1 MDWILDGRKVE
12 VNYCGATGSGTVVDS
27 RVKYGGS
34 VQYTVELDE
43 GITLP
48 WRSELVYRVLVD
60 NKDILSIDGV
70 NTAVSNYSLTKK
82 IFAETA

>member
-1 MDWILDGRKVE
+1 MSWILDDRKVE
-12 VNYCGATGSGTVVDS
+12 VNYCGATGAGIVVDS

-43 GITLP
+43 GIVLP

-60 NKDILSIDGV
+60 DKNILSVDGV
-70 NTAVSNYSLTKK
+70 STH
-82 IFAETA
+82 